1 MTDKEKEYINLFA
14 KYVCS
19 IRPYPGKTTKWGAEK
34 PIESKIEDAIKQC
47 ADSLKAYSA
56 VSCPPRGQRTIYE
69 AQAIVVKAMRQGATK
84 EHPYIVG
91 ILGANKK
98 YAQAH
103 KEALEKIFAQ
113 WKLTDFIKL
122 DVVEF
127 KKKPTKKPQSFIDD
141 FLQSKKEGV
150 GETWFTRF

>member
-1 MTDKEKEYINLFA
+1 MDKDAQDYLYRFA
-14 KYVCS
+14 KECCVHDS
-19 IRPYPGKTTKWGAEK
+19 AIKKHPELDVKWGAGIPK
-34 PIESKIEDAIKQC
+34 DAIKEYNAFMEAHRIWQEN
-47 ADSLKAYSA
+47 A
-56 VSCPPRGQRTIYE
+56 VRGQRTIYE

-84 EHPYIVG
+84 EHPYSVG
-91 ILGANKK
+91 ILGTNKK

-127 KKKPTKKPQSFIDD
+127 KKKPAKKPQTLFED
-141 FLQSKKEGV
+141 FWKTKE
-150 GETWFTRF
+150 EK